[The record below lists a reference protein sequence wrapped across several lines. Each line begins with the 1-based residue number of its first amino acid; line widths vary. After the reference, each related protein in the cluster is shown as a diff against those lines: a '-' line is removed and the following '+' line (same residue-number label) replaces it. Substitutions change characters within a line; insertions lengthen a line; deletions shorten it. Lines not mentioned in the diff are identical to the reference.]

1 MDHTGH
7 RERLRRRFEQE
18 GLNGFAPHEALELLL
33 TYALPRVDTNGLA
46 HTLIKRFGSFG
57 GVLEASAADLTQVE
71 GIGPRAAAL
80 ITLMVPLLRMY
91 QQEKLKP
98 RLSLGNYGDLT
109 AYCRTL
115 FLGVNVEHFYVLCL
129 DAKLNLTSAAC
140 LSQGTPS
147 EVSVQP
153 RQVVQE
159 LIRRNAVGAV
169 LCHNHPSGSPFPSQ
183 EDVRITR
190 EIQHILESMGIR
202 LYDHIVI
209 SGSRDYSF
217 HAHHLLDGGGGA
229 APALPLRESA
239 PGEMDALAA
248 DRPLRMLT
256 GQKNHSESGENHDE

>member
-1 MDHTGH
+1 MDHAGH
-7 RERLRRRFEQE
+7 RERLLSRFEQE

-46 HTLIKRFGSFG
+46 HALIRRFGSFSA
-57 GVLEASAADLTQVE
+57 VLEASQADLTQVE

-80 ITLMVPLLRMY
+80 ITLMVPLLRLY
-91 QQEKLKP
+91 EQEKLKP
-98 RLSLGNYGDLT
+98 RLGLGNYGDLA

-115 FLGVNVEHFYVLCL
+115 FLGVNVEQFFVLCL
-129 DAKLNLTSAAC
+129 DAKLNLISTAL

-169 LCHNHPSGSPFPSQ
+169 LCHNHPSGSVSPSR

-190 EIQHILESMGIR
+190 EIQHILESMGMR

-209 SGSRDYSF
+209 SGSKDYSF
-217 HAHHLLDGGGGA
+217 HAYRLLDSDGGA
-229 APALPLRESA
+229 SILPFRE
-239 PGEMDALAA
+239 PDALAA
-248 DRPLRMLT
+248 DRPLRMLP
-256 GQKNHSESGENHDE
+256 KREINKEDGEE